1 MKLRLKLSLIVI
13 AIIAVTMTVSSM
25 LILRQAS
32 TLQTSAAYDHALQV
46 AQYQTTDIGRRM
58 ETVLSTA
65 KSLAQIFGEYHS
77 IPAEQRRGNFDD
89 MIWSLL
95 SRNEEYEGIW
105 TAWFPNALDGM
116 DNRSGQYLTSFTRR
130 NGPIQRQPNGF
141 EDWQAALADL
151 TDEASISDPVWR
163 TVGNKEEVP
172 VVTLIYP
179 IKSGETG
186 KLAGL
191 VGINYIT
198 ASQAYADEIGEELY
212 NGAGVAGIYSN
223 SGVIVGHDNRA
234 RVKSTM
240 RDNPQEQI
248 LLGAQLDTVVNAIK
262 NGAER
267 NDPLIITAHSPVL
280 KTDLHLIY
288 YPIQLQDVKNPWC
301 LMIGIPMNEV
311 TKAVRQ
317 MTVFT
322 IVLAFI
328 FTILAAVIVFF
339 VATSITKPII
349 SVSRTLKDI
358 SEGEGDLTKTISVKG
373 KDEVADLARYFNLT
387 LEKIRGLVATIKR
400 QSGNLSEIGAELAS
414 NMTES
419 AAAINQ
425 ITSNIHSIKG
435 RVISQSASVSE
446 TNATMEQITVNI
458 DKLNEHVEYQ
468 TTSVAQSSS
477 AVEEMIANIQNVTAT
492 LGKNA
497 ENVNALT
504 DASSLGRSGIE
515 EVSADIQAIAKESA
529 SLLEINAV
537 MQHIAAET
545 NILSMNAAIEAAHA
559 GEAGRGFAVVA
570 NEIRKLAQSASAQS
584 KTTSGVLKRVKES
597 IDKIS
602 HSTGSVLERFEAI
615 DSSVK
620 TVADQTENIRNAME
634 EQGEGSKQILEA
646 VARLN
651 DITRQV
657 RSGSSEMRDGSKEV
671 IQESKNLEMVSQEI
685 SGGMN
690 EMASGAEQI
699 NAAVNRVSELTG
711 QNRESIN
718 MLVREVSRFK
728 ID

>member
-13 AIIAVTMTVSSM
+13 AIIIVMMTVSSV
-25 LILRQAS
+25 LILREAG
-32 TLQTSAAYDHALQV
+32 TLQTNAAYSYALQV
-46 AQYQTTDIGRRM
+46 AQYEATDIGRRM
-58 ETVLSTA
+58 EIYLRAA

-77 IPAEQRRGNFDD
+77 LPVEQRRSNFDD
-89 MIWSLL
+89 MLWSLL
-95 SRNEEYEGIW
+95 ARNEKYEGLW
-105 TAWFPNALDGM
+105 TAWYPNALDGM
-116 DNRSGQYLTSFTRR
+116 DNRLGQYQTSWTRR
-130 NGPIQRQPNGF
+130 NGPIQRQSGGF
-141 EDWQAALADL
+141 EGWQAALAGL
-151 TDEASISDPVWR
+151 KDEATISDPVWR
-163 TVGNKEEVP
+163 TVANNEGVP
-172 VVTLIYP
+172 VVTIIYP

-186 KLAGL
+186 KLVGL

-198 ASQAYADEIGEELY
+198 ASQAFVDEISHELY

-223 SGVIVGHDNRA
+223 NGVVVGHHSQA

-240 RDNPQEQI
+240 QDNPQEQS
-248 LLGAQLDTVVNAIK
+248 LLGAQLGTVVNAIK

-267 NDPLIITAHSPVL
+267 QEPFITNAYSPVL
-280 KTDLHLIY
+280 KTDLQLIY
-288 YPIQLQDVKNPWC
+288 YPIQLEDIKNPWC

-311 TKAVRQ
+311 TKAVRE

-322 IVLAFI
+322 IILAVI
-328 FTILAAVIVFF
+328 FTVLAAVIVFF
-339 VATSITKPII
+339 VATSITRPII

-358 SEGEGDLTKTISVKG
+358 SEGEGDLTKTIPVKG

-400 QSGNLSEIGAELAS
+400 QSGNLSEIGSELAS

-425 ITSNIHSIKG
+425 ITANIHSIKS
-435 RVISQSASVSE
+435 RVISQSASVTE

-477 AVEEMIANIQNVTAT
+477 AIEEMIANIQNVTAT

-497 ENVNALT
+497 ENVNTLT
-504 DASSLGRSGIE
+504 EASSRGRSGIE
-515 EVSADIQAIAKESA
+515 EVSADIKAIAEESA

-570 NEIRKLAQSASAQS
+570 NEIRKLAQSASSQS

-602 HSTGSVLERFEAI
+602 HSTGNVLDRFEAI

-620 TVADQTENIRNAME
+620 TVVDQTENIRNAME

-651 DITRQV
+651 EITRQV
-657 RSGSSEMRDGSKEV
+657 RSGSSEMREGSKEV
-671 IQESKNLEMVSQEI
+671 IQESKNLEIVSQEI

-699 NAAVNRVSELTG
+699 NASVNRVSELTG
-711 QNRESIN
+711 QNRENIDL
-718 MLVREVSRFK
+718 LVREVSRFK